1 MNRETLIQHIN
12 ERYGIA
18 PEYPWRKYPD
28 YAVFRH
34 SDNRKWFCLLMALP
48 GSRLGL
54 ADEAGIEV
62 INLKAAPEMVGSLL
76 QMAGVFPAWHMNK
89 EHWVSL
95 ILQGGQSDAS
105 LHTLIDES
113 YCLTRKKRRSS

>member
-1 MNRETLIQHIN
+1 MNRKTLIQHIN

-18 PEYPWRKYPD
+18 PDYPWRKYPD

-34 SDNRKWFCLLMALP
+34 PGQRKWFCLLMTLP
-48 GSRLGL
+48 GDKLGL
-54 ADEAGIEV
+54 ADSADVDI

-95 ILQGGQSDAS
+95 ILQGGQSDAG
-105 LHTLIDES
+105 LRTLIDDS
-113 YCLTRKKRRSS
+113 FCLTRNKRRS

>member
-34 SDNRKWFCLLMALP
+34 TDNRKWFCLLMTLP

-54 ADEAGIEV
+54 ADEAEIEV

-76 QMAGVFPAWHMNK
+76 QMAGVFPAYHMNK
-89 EHWVSL
+89 EHWVSVLLEGGLDEQTLAEL
-95 ILQGGQSDAS
+95 IG
-105 LHTLIDES
+105 ES
-113 YCLTRKKRRSS
+113 HFLTRK